1 VEHKACATLT
11 QYQAIFQK
19 RYRMCKACKIPSAK
33 CFCCSVDHRHHHQ
46 YILCMTYSVAI
57 LLISA
62 LGVHLQPLY
71 LLLMPLKASSH
82 TTYFSPG
89 HALAASVPTAYA
101 SQSSIIHYLFQPWA
115 CTCSLCTYC
124 LCLSKLHHTLLISA
138 LGVHLQPLYLLL
150 MPLKAP
156 SYTTCPMYSSLWK
169 IHAYSNIL
177 YFSMH
182 STHSIH
188 WRE

>member
-1 VEHKACATLT
+1 MEHKTCAILT

-19 RYRMCKACKIPSAK
+19 RYRMFKACKIPSVK
-33 CFCCSVDHRHHHQ
+33 CFCCSVDHHYHHQ

-124 LCLSKLHHTLLISA
+124 LCLSKLHHTLLVLCILVCEKYMHILTYYISA
-138 LGVHLQPLYLLL
+138 CIAHI
-150 MPLKAP
+150 A
-156 SYTTCPMYSSLWK
+156 YTDASKMQTM
-169 IHAYSNIL
+169 
-177 YFSMH
+177 
-182 STHSIH
+182 
-188 WRE
+188 